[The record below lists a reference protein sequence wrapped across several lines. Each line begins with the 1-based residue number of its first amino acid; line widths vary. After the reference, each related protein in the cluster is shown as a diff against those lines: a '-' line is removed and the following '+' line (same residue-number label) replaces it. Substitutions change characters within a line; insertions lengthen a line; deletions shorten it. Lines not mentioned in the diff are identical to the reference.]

1 MPKIKIENLRKKMTV
16 VSNGKRHV
24 VTSIAWD
31 KENDRITIIG
41 TNGLATSVNFG
52 TYINIE

>member
-1 MPKIKIENLRKKMTV
+1 MPKIKVEKLRKKMVIVNKGVKHT
-16 VSNGKRHV
+16 

-31 KENDRITIIG
+31 QTNNRITIIG

>member
-1 MPKIKIENLRKKMTV
+1 MPKIKIEKLRKKMVV
-16 VSNGKRHV
+16 VSYGKRHI

-31 KENDRITIIG
+31 KPNNRITIIG